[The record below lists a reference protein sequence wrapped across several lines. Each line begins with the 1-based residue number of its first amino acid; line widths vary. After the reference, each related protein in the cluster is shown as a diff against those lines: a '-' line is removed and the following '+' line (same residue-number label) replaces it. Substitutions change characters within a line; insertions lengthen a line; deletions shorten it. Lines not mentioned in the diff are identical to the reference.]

1 MQSDLEPAAETALIG
16 RMSDMSLL
24 VGVDGVITRLS
35 ASAEDLS
42 ALVDAGWVGR
52 PWSDTVT
59 EEGRGKITELRELAL
74 ARPGTPVRREVNHR
88 LADGSDLPLQY
99 VSIALGADG
108 EVLALGR
115 DMRPLATLRQQLVNA
130 QQALEQDYWRLRQ
143 VETRYR
149 LLFQMA
155 GEAVLIVDDA
165 SGRVLEANPVAARIL
180 APNGPG
186 VIGKPFPLGFDPP
199 GMQAVA
205 SLLAEARALGK
216 STVSGV
222 HSAAGGNS
230 LTVSVH
236 LLRQD
241 DESRLLVRLG
251 TAAPVAGAA
260 PDLSQLLR
268 LAPDAVA
275 ITDGDGRVIG
285 VNQAF
290 VDLAQLVNREQA
302 LDQPVDRWLGRSGV
316 DLSVLLSN
324 LRQRG
329 VVRLFTTAM
338 RGELGAMADVEIS
351 ASRLDE
357 GVDASYAFFV
367 RDVGLRLGAED
378 PMSARTPKSIEQL
391 TRRVGR
397 VPLKELVRESTDII
411 EALCIEAALQLT
423 GDNRASAA
431 ELLGLSRQSLYAKL
445 RRYRMGGLGGDE
457 IA

>member
-1 MQSDLEPAAETALIG
+1 MRSDLDPAAETALIG
-16 RMSDMSLL
+16 RVSDLSLL
-24 VGVDGVITRLS
+24 VGTDGVITRLV

-52 PWSDTVT
+52 QWSDTVI
-59 EEGRGKITELRELAL
+59 EESRAKITELRELAL

-88 LADGSDLPLQY
+88 LADGSDLPVQY
-99 VSIALGADG
+99 VSIALGAEG

-155 GEAVLIVDDA
+155 GEAVLIVDEA
-165 SGRVLEANPVAARIL
+165 SGRVLEANPVAAKIL
-180 APNGPG
+180 APHGPG

-199 GMQAVA
+199 GMHAVA
-205 SLLAEARALGK
+205 ALLAEARALGK

-222 HSAAGGNS
+222 HPAAGGNS
-230 LTVSVH
+230 LTVSAH

-251 TAAPVAGAA
+251 TSVPASDAA

-268 LAPDAVA
+268 LAPDAIA

-357 GVDASYAFFV
+357 GVDARYAFFV

-378 PMSARTPKSIEQL
+378 PMSARMPKSIEQL

-445 RRYRMGGLGGDE
+445 RRYRIGGLGGDE
-457 IA
+457 TA